1 MSNELGSGKLF
12 VVATP
17 IGNLEDLS
25 IRAKR
30 VLQEVDLIAAEDT
43 RHSSRL
49 LNHYGIRTPMLS
61 MHEHNENERID
72 GLIQR
77 IQSGQQI
84 ALVTDA
90 GTPLVSDP
98 GYRLVRATIEAG
110 FAVLP
115 VPGPSALL
123 AALCVSGLATDRFA
137 FEGFLP
143 VRTAAR
149 KAKLEAVRDEPR
161 TLIFYEA
168 PRRLPD
174 MLKDMADVMGP
185 ARQAT
190 VARELTKLHEQVYRG
205 TLAELADRVIMD
217 EEMRMG
223 EVVVCV
229 AGAPMSSSNQ
239 MQQSEEDRFLRCLL
253 KELPLKQAVSI
264 AAELIGGR
272 RNELY
277 QRALEIQN
285 T

>member
-25 IRAKR
+25 IRARR

-49 LNHYGIRTPMLS
+49 LNHYGIHTPMLS
-61 MHEHNENERID
+61 LHEHNENERID
-72 GLIQR
+72 GLIRR
-77 IQSGQQI
+77 IQNGQQI

-90 GTPLVSDP
+90 GTPLISDP
-98 GYRLVRATIEAG
+98 GYRLVCATIEAG
-110 FAVLP
+110 FTVLP

-143 VRTAAR
+143 IRTAAR
-149 KAKLEAVRDEPR
+149 KTKLEAVRHESR

-168 PRRLPD
+168 PRRLPE
-174 MLKDMADVMGP
+174 MLKDLADVMGP
-185 ARQAT
+185 ERPAA

-205 TLAELADRVIMD
+205 TLAELVDRVDMD
-217 EEMRMG
+217 EEMRIG

-229 AGAPMSSSNQ
+229 AGAPTPPANQ
-239 MQQSEEDRFLRCLL
+239 MQQAEEDRFLRCLL

-264 AAELIGGR
+264 AAELTGSR

-277 QRALEIQN
+277 QRALDLQN
-285 T
+285 S